1 MKVARL
7 LLTVGYFVALLPM
20 LFIGWAAYSDYNYRG
35 CPGEAISQ
43 CSDAVSAIPIAIGYS
58 AVSLLVLMLWL
69 LPMFVG
75 KRKDAGNA

>member
-7 LLTVGYFVALLPM
+7 LLTVGYFVALLPV

-43 CSDAVSAIPIAIGYS
+43 CSDAESAISIAIGYS

-75 KRKDAGNA
+75 KRKDVGNA